1 LRGRIQRKRKGF
13 IESLIGFK
21 SCGELG
27 YNDLALFDAAI
38 KKEPAR
44 EESRAG
50 LSSIVC

>member
-1 LRGRIQRKRKGF
+1 MEFKGRMVLLRAKHIWEKREKRWG
-13 IESLIGFK
+13 L
-21 SCGELG
+21 L
-27 YNDLALFDAAI
+27 NDLAVGVCT

>member
-1 LRGRIQRKRKGF
+1 LNLKVDAYSFAQNIYRKEKRRDRGV
-13 IESLIGFK
+13 L
-21 SCGELG
+21 
-27 YNDLALFDAAI
+27 NDLAVRGGFK

>member
-1 LRGRIQRKRKGF
+1 MKAYLTLKMGVSGGIGKLHRGDGV
-13 IESLIGFK
+13 GT
-21 SCGELG
+21 
-27 YNDLALFDAAI
+27 

>member
-1 LRGRIQRKRKGF
+1 VPYFNIALSNDNNMYVKRKNKGRKK
-13 IESLIGFK
+13 G
-21 SCGELG
+21 GELG
-27 YNDLALFDAAI
+27 E

>member
-1 LRGRIQRKRKGF
+1 VPNIYGGKRR
-13 IESLIGFK
+13 E
-21 SCGELG
+21 GELL
-27 YNDLALFDAAI
+27 NDLAVEVCI

>member
-1 LRGRIQRKRKGF
+1 VAMVPGEKGGDD
-13 IESLIGFK
+13 I
-21 SCGELG
+21 
-27 YNDLALFDAAI
+27 AI

>member
-1 LRGRIQRKRKGF
+1 MWEEEKK
-13 IESLIGFK
+13 ES
-21 SCGELG
+21 GELG
-27 YNDLALFDAAI
+27 E

>member
-1 LRGRIQRKRKGF
+1 MYVKRKNQ
-13 IESLIGFK
+13 EEEKREKVREQL
-21 SCGELG
+21 GE
-27 YNDLALFDAAI
+27 

>member
-1 LRGRIQRKRKGF
+1 MNFEVGT
-13 IESLIGFK
+13 
-21 SCGELG
+21 
-27 YNDLALFDAAI
+27 